1 MSQISSTGQSHDE
14 KARLTGQ
21 TPHSLKKSLTDIEM
35 GSNENLRV
43 AISISGMNCTSCA
56 KKGMNVLNRIPC
68 VTSPNINFVAG
79 TGEFELDPRSDPKD
93 VISQFEHE
101 TGFKCQQTRRE
112 NQSIDFLMSKG
123 EAKQLEDKQITGICS
138 ISKLDKTTHSIDYDP
153 RLIGAR
159 SLLALVPSG
168 SLAAPRNV
176 SSLVNGKRRLY
187 LTTWSTISAAVLT
200 IPVVV
205 LGWSNNSI
213 PYWKRS
219 VISLALAT
227 CVQAIAVPE
236 FYIGALK
243 SLIFSRIIETDML
256 VVISIT
262 AAYAYSV
269 VALVLRHR
277 GYVLEQGEMFE
288 TSTLLVTLVLIGR
301 LVSAIARIKAFTAI
315 SMKSLQDEVALL
327 VDESG
332 QSIEMDARLLEYG
345 DTVLIRSYARVV
357 TDGEVIS
364 GSGAVD
370 ESTIT
375 GEPVPIPKTPGD
387 SVIAG
392 TINGSTPLTIRLTR
406 LPGRNSITD
415 IADLVECALESKP
428 RVQDLADK
436 FAGWFTPTVVGISL
450 VVFAIWSAIAFKVR
464 KQNAGGSIG
473 LAITYSI
480 AVLAV
485 SCPCALGLAVPV
497 VLIIAGGLAAKS
509 GVVIKQASATERAY
523 RTTDVVFDKT
533 GTLTKGKLEFV
544 EEVYYDTCLQ
554 LAGVKS
560 LVCALLRDSS
570 HPVSSAVVDHLQNQA
585 DATFRLE
592 EIQTIP
598 GAGLKA
604 TWKGKDIKAGN
615 PYWLSVDA
623 HPEIS
628 RLIERG
634 MTVLGVSIDS
644 ELVAVYGLEST
655 LRSEAKVVVQDLHRR
670 KVACH
675 VVSGDGRKAVEDVA
689 RTVGI
694 EQHNIAS
701 RQTPSSKQEYVK
713 TLIDQGKTVLF
724 CGDGTNDAVAVAQ
737 AHLGVQI
744 GATSDITRATA
755 DVVLTGGLEGIP
767 ALLDISKQAFLR
779 IMFNIVWSGIYN
791 SCAILLAAG
800 VLVKARIPPAYAG
813 LGELVSILP
822 VILVTMTLIKFRR
835 KAL

>member
-1 MSQISSTGQSHDE
+1 MVRSSADLAQWT
-14 KARLTGQ
+14 
-21 TPHSLKKSLTDIEM
+21 
-35 GSNENLRV
+35 N
-43 AISISGMNCTSCA
+43 
-56 KKGMNVLNRIPC
+56 
-68 VTSPNINFVAG
+68 
-79 TGEFELDPRSDPKD
+79 PRS
-93 VISQFEHE
+93 
-101 TGFKCQQTRRE
+101 R
-112 NQSIDFLMSKG
+112 
-123 EAKQLEDKQITGICS
+123 
-138 ISKLDKTTHSIDYDP
+138 
-153 RLIGAR
+153 
-159 SLLALVPSG
+159 
-168 SLAAPRNV
+168 
-176 SSLVNGKRRLY
+176 
-187 LTTWSTISAAVLT
+187 
-200 IPVVV
+200 
-205 LGWSNNSI
+205 
-213 PYWKRS
+213 
-219 VISLALAT
+219 
-227 CVQAIAVPE
+227 
-236 FYIGALK
+236 
-243 SLIFSRIIETDML
+243 
-256 VVISIT
+256 
-262 AAYAYSV
+262 
-269 VALVLRHR
+269 
-277 GYVLEQGEMFE
+277 
-288 TSTLLVTLVLIGR
+288 
-301 LVSAIARIKAFTAI
+301 
-315 SMKSLQDEVALL
+315 
-327 VDESG
+327 
-332 QSIEMDARLLEYG
+332 
-345 DTVLIRSYARVV
+345 
-357 TDGEVIS
+357 
-364 GSGAVD
+364 
-370 ESTIT
+370 

-560 LVCALLRDSS
+560 LVCALLRDNS

-628 RLIERG
+628 RPIERG

-670 KVACH
+670 KVACR

-701 RQTPSSKQEYVK
+701 RQTPFQQTRICKNV
-713 TLIDQGKTVLF
+713 DRPGK
-724 CGDGTNDAVAVAQ
+724 D
-737 AHLGVQI
+737 
-744 GATSDITRATA
+744 R
-755 DVVLTGGLEGIP
+755 
-767 ALLDISKQAFLR
+767 ALL
-779 IMFNIVWSGIYN
+779 W
-791 SCAILLAAG
+791 
-800 VLVKARIPPAYAG
+800 
-813 LGELVSILP
+813 
-822 VILVTMTLIKFRR
+822 
-835 KAL
+835 